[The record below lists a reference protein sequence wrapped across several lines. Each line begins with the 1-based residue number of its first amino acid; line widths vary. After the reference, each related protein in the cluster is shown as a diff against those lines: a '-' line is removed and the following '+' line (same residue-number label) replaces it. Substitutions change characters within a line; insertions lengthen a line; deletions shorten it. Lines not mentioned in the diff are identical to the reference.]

1 MNAKVKPN
9 LSSEI
14 QEAFATPKIMHLVQ
28 RTLEEDF
35 KTFEVP
41 SPSELAE
48 ITVRSLIEAKDQYT
62 VATARLALEVYP
74 TWKQTNVRELYH
86 AYNWRVERAGSAK
99 VAAPHIRGNSL
110 VDLGGGPG
118 TFALEVLKL
127 KPEQNLK
134 VTIADISDWRNT
146 QAKAN
151 SSISYRALTIGGKL
165 PFQNDEFDSGSLL
178 YVLHHVETDH
188 DEFLRECAR
197 CIRDTLILF
206 EDVRIDQSLG
216 IPKGEQRPA
225 RALEKDFTALDLK
238 EQNLFIA
245 AVDYICNHIASQ
257 ALDMPVPGKY
267 FEFREL
273 ETKLQKLF
281 PKASVEKHYHG
292 IYDQKCYPNPEAM
305 YVVRFNKGGK

>member
-1 MNAKVKPN
+1 MSVRTKPN

-14 QEAFATPKIMHLVQ
+14 PEAFANPKIMRLVQ

-41 SPSELAE
+41 SASELAE
-48 ITVRSLIEAKDQYT
+48 LTIRNLVAAKDQYT
-62 VATARLALEVYP
+62 TAAARLALEVYP
-74 TWKQTNVRELYH
+74 TWKQKNVRELYH

-99 VAAPHIRGNSL
+99 VAAPYVRGNSL
-110 VDLGGGPG
+110 VDIGGGPG
-118 TFALEVLKL
+118 SFALEVLKL

-134 VTIADISDWRNT
+134 VTIADISDWRNA
-146 QAKAN
+146 QAKSN
-151 SSISYRALTIGGKL
+151 SNIVYKPLTIGGKL
-165 PFQNDEFDSGSLL
+165 PFENNEYDSGSLL

-188 DEFLRECAR
+188 DEFLKECAR
-197 CIRDTLILF
+197 CVRDTLILF

-216 IPKGEQRPA
+216 IPKGEQRPP
-225 RALEKDFTALDLK
+225 RALEEDFFSLNLK

-267 FEFREL
+267 FEYREL
-273 ETKLQKLF
+273 ENKLQKLF
-281 PKASVEKHYHG
+281 PEATVEKHYHG